1 MTESTLVT
9 GLRRYSPVLPVTSC
23 CCSFGDSEV
32 IVATLWG
39 RCSYTLRFPSPQER
53 WYCPPHCY
61 TQAVPPGLE
70 GGVCGAS
77 CAHPAV
83 ITALPVGTRAAPTP
97 LLQTTRGRSSDTQ
110 LSPCARDV
118 PVSLVW
124 GRAARPLGE
133 SYPERGARWAVR
145 EGPGIVSART
155 WLATCEVGA
164 AELQGRESTGSGPAA
179 RVACAAPPRP
189 RPGLDL
195 GPVC

>member
-1 MTESTLVT
+1 MTESSLVT
-9 GLRRYSPVLPVTSC
+9 GLRRYSPVLPMTSC
-23 CCSFGDSEV
+23 CFSFGDSEV

-39 RCSYTLRFPSPQER
+39 RCSYMLRFPSPQER
-53 WYCPPHCY
+53 WFCPPHCY

-83 ITALPVGTRAAPTP
+83 STALPVGTRAAPTP
-97 LLQTTRGRSSDTQ
+97 LLQTTRGRSSDTH
-110 LSPCARDV
+110 
-118 PVSLVW
+118 PVLGTSQCPWCGGGQPDPWASLTT
-124 GRAARPLGE
+124 
-133 SYPERGARWAVR
+133 ERGARWAVR

-155 WLATCEVGA
+155 WLATREVGA
-164 AELQGRESTGSGPAA
+164 AESQGRESTGSGPAA
-179 RVACAAPPRP
+179 RVACAAPLRP